1 MEWVRRR
8 RRLRAVAGIARVELV
23 CAPSA
28 WSAMLTRCV
37 RRFGTVHFSDA
48 RQQPAGAGL
57 VRVELSG
64 VALLELMDVSARRG
78 RWWSGEDPSGRA
90 LCRAVYRAAATV
102 VDELDAAPARDAVL
116 PPITLAEGVRP

>member
-1 MEWVRRR
+1 
-8 RRLRAVAGIARVELV
+8 LNAAAGIARVELI

-28 WSAMLTRCV
+28 WSAMLTRCAS
-37 RRFGTVHFSDA
+37 RYGTVHFADA
-48 RQQPAGAGL
+48 RQQPAGTGL

-64 VALLELMDVSARRG
+64 VELSELMDVSARRG
-78 RWWSGEDPSGRA
+78 RWWSGEDPPGRA
-90 LCRAVYRAAATV
+90 LCRAVYRAAAAV